1 VQKAVSFALPSLYQD
16 PLSIDGIYSF
26 WTDKESADGY
36 RYYRAPSPRTITE
49 IPTVEVANVIKEIVK
64 EEFSLPKDKIPG
76 IAAKK
81 LGFSSTGAKI
91 NDVINKTI
99 DLLEKN
105 AILVVTN
112 GQVTNA

>member
-1 VQKAVSFALPSLYQD
+1 MKILKDEQPV
-16 PLSIDGIYSF
+16 
-26 WTDKESADGY
+26 
-36 RYYRAPSPRTITE
+36 TE
-49 IPTVEVANVIKEIVK
+49 PWLCKRLANAIKEVVK

-81 LGFSSTGAKI
+81 LGFSSTGTKI

-105 AILVVTN
+105 AVLVVTN